1 VKETFERKGYCVT
14 ADYALFPNGSV
25 SVRNAQ
31 RVGGPG
37 GKPDALT
44 GYADRPDPKV
54 EGKLVVHLSGVPHGG
69 SYWVVLLGPD
79 TYGPNR
85 LYQYSVV
92 TDSHSTMLF
101 VLARNVTEFKTNY
114 DTMMLKNLTDLG
126 FTHFWNKPI
135 ATYQGADCQYV

>member
-1 VKETFERKGYCVT
+1 MKFKLIEAKLLILSTLELCFLCPL
-14 ADYALFPNGSV
+14 DALFPNGSV

-69 SYWVVLLGPD
+69 SCELIC
-79 TYGPNR
+79 
-85 LYQYSVV
+85 
-92 TDSHSTMLF
+92 
-101 VLARNVTEFKTNY
+101 RN
-114 DTMMLKNLTDLG
+114 M
-126 FTHFWNKPI
+126 
-135 ATYQGADCQYV
+135 

>member
-1 VKETFERKGYCVT
+1 M
-14 ADYALFPNGSV
+14 

-69 SYWVVLLGPD
+69 SCELIC
-79 TYGPNR
+79 
-85 LYQYSVV
+85 
-92 TDSHSTMLF
+92 
-101 VLARNVTEFKTNY
+101 RN
-114 DTMMLKNLTDLG
+114 M
-126 FTHFWNKPI
+126 
-135 ATYQGADCQYV
+135 